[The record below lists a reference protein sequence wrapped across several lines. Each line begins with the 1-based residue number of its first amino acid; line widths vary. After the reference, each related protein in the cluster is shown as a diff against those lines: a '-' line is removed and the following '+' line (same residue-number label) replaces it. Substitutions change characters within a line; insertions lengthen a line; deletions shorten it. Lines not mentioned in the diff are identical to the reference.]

1 MFNYSYHLNLN
12 IANIRSIVNFAVNGI
27 YSLRNLIE
35 IIKYA
40 KKKIKNIELL
50 SFLNSVEI
58 KIILSIQEFI
68 GLLNKIEKSYYT
80 TTTIY
85 KLQKLLN

>member
-1 MFNYSYHLNLN
+1 MFNYSYYLN
-12 IANIRSIVNFAVNGI
+12 IANIKGIVNYAINDI
-27 YSLRNLIE
+27 YSLKNLIE

-50 SFLNSVEI
+50 SFLNLLEN
-58 KIILSIQEFI
+58 KIISSIQKFI
-68 GLLNKIEKSYYT
+68 GLLSKKQKLHYT
-80 TTTIY
+80 TPIIY